1 MWKSNPPLWPS
12 KSSAISRYGIAVLS
26 VVIAIV
32 VAGLLT
38 IFLHTEPIASSM
50 IAAVMFAAWF
60 GGFGPGLLAIALAV
74 LAIHY
79 YVAPPINS
87 FALKSNLF
95 SLGIAELPR
104 LILFSIAALF
114 VTFLSSAQ
122 RAAAKSLQRSR
133 DDLLAALEYQKQ
145 IEGVLRH
152 SEMYLAEAQRLSQTG
167 SFGWDVP
174 SGKIFWSEES
184 FRIFGYDKARSV
196 TVDMVFQR
204 VHPEDRALVQRTIDR
219 ASSYGK
225 DFDYEYRLLMPD
237 GSVKHVH
244 VVAHAVR
251 DHAGKL
257 EFIGALMDVTAAKQ
271 AEEQLHRT
279 QTELAHVT
287 RVTTLG
293 ELTASLAHEM
303 NQPLAAVVINAQ
315 ACLRWLDRGTSQL
328 DEARQAAESTIKA
341 GNRAAEVIS
350 HVRALA
356 KKADTQKAAL
366 DINGVVNEVIALVQR
381 ELFSHRVSLRT
392 EFAPALPVVLADR
405 VQLQQ
410 VIINLV
416 MNSIEA
422 MQPITT
428 RPRQLVI
435 RTSRHEGR
443 EVLVTVEDC
452 GVGIS
457 AENADRLFNPFFTTK
472 SSGMGM
478 GLSICRSIIE
488 SHGGRMSAATNA
500 GPGATFQ
507 FTLPSHQESASSPD
521 VQNRHATSR
530 AP

>member
-1 MWKSNPPLWPS
+1 L
-12 KSSAISRYGIAVLS
+12 AVA
-26 VVIAIV
+26 IAIV

-50 IAAVMFAAWF
+50 ISAVMLAAWF

-104 LILFSIAALF
+104 LILFSIAALL

-122 RAAAKSLQRSR
+122 RAAAESLRRSR
-133 DDLLAALEYQKQ
+133 DDLLAALEHQKQ

-167 SFGWDVP
+167 SFGWDVTN
-174 SGKIFWSEES
+174 GKIFWSEES
-184 FRIFGYDKARSV
+184 FRIFGYDNKACSV
-196 TVDMVFQR
+196 TVDMVLQR
-204 VHPEDRALVQRTIDR
+204 VHPDDRALVQQTMDR

-225 DFDYEYRLLMPD
+225 DFDCEYRLLMPD

-257 EFIGALMDVTAAKQ
+257 EFIGALMNVTAAKQ

-293 ELTASLAHEM
+293 ELTASLAHEV
-303 NQPLAAVVINAQ
+303 NQPLAAVVAHAQ
-315 ACLRWLDRGTSQL
+315 ACLHWLDPRTSRL
-328 DEARQAAESTIKA
+328 DEARRAAESIIKA
-341 GNRAAEVIS
+341 CNRAAEVIG
-350 HVRALA
+350 HVRALT
-356 KKADTQKAAL
+356 KKIDTHKAAL
-366 DINGVVNEVIALVQR
+366 DINSVVNEVIALMQR

-435 RTSRHEGR
+435 RSNQDEGR

-457 AENADRLFNPFFTTK
+457 AENAGRLFNPFFTTK

-488 SHGGRMSAATNA
+488 SHGGRMSAANKA

-507 FTLPSHQESASSPD
+507 FTLPLHQESASSLD
-521 VQNRHATSR
+521 VQKPEVTSR